1 MQRVKLIN
9 RAYEKQ
15 QKDSLALQPATDYTK
30 NTGVPYINNRT
41 NNRDNFL
48 HFYNFLN

>member
-15 QKDSLALQPATDYTK
+15 QKESLALQPAADYTK

-41 NNRDNFL
+41 NVW
-48 HFYNFLN
+48 YNFHFQILS